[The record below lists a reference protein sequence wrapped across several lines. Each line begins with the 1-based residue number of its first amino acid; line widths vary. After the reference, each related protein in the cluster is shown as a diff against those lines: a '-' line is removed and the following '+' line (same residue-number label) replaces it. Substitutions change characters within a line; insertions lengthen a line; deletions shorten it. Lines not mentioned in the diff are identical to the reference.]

1 MRSPNYV
8 SATLQVRRHRCQPL
22 GKGKTSV
29 LKAASCGLFWL
40 ATSVVTALAQPSTS
54 DPAQACAEIDAMFTQ
69 RIAAMS
75 KAVSP
80 TAEQAAGAH
89 SKMRQPVRQEPAAW
103 RSTSR

>member
-1 MRSPNYV
+1 MRSHDVVP
-8 SATLQVRRHRCQPL
+8 TLQVLRHRCEPL
-22 GKGKTSV
+22 GKGKTSAF
-29 LKAASCGLFWL
+29 KAAGCGLFWL
-40 ATSVVTALAQPSTS
+40 ATSVVTALAQPTAV
-54 DPAQACAEIDAMFTQ
+54 PAQACAEIDAMFTQ